1 MRMVIFDLDGT
12 LAEQGQPI
20 PPRACEAL
28 LSLERQ
34 GMQVVLCSGKPTYYL
49 AGIARQVGLKKV
61 ALIGE
66 TGFAV
71 QIGTQLPPEAYHEK
85 PISPDTKAFL
95 QELAER
101 IRSEVQ
107 PVWFQPNSGP
117 LTVFFYDEAG
127 RVRLNDLLRQSVAER
142 DDLLL
147 FAQPDCFDVTPA
159 VTKADGIAWLLERE
173 SVSVEDVIYVG
184 DGENDQPAFDVVPCS
199 IAIDPERKLRAN
211 HYVETLDEALRQVVE
226 LTGGR
231 GVSA

>member
-12 LAEQGQPI
+12 LAEQGEPI
-20 PPRACEAL
+20 PNSACEVL

-34 GMQVVLCSGKPTYYL
+34 GIQVVFCSGKPTYYL
-49 AGIARQVGLKKV
+49 AAMARQVGLKKV

-95 QELAER
+95 QELGDR
-101 IRSEVQ
+101 IRGEVQ

-127 RVRLNDLLRQSVAER
+127 RVRLADLLRRSVAER
-142 DDLLL
+142 EDVLL

-173 SVSVEDVIYVG
+173 SVSAEDVIYVG
-184 DGENDQPAFDVVPCS
+184 DGENDQPAFDVIPCS
-199 IAIDPERKLRAN
+199 IAIDPETKLRA
-211 HYVETLDEALRQVVE
+211 HHHVETLDQALRRVVE
-226 LTGGR
+226 LTGAG
-231 GVSA
+231 GVSE